1 MATNPGDQIEEEL
14 RRRLA
19 FHFMDPVDKFIA
31 RRQVPW
37 KLLLQFLKGMLIIL
51 YFNKL
56 QGHKAACNIY
66 QVWYPTFFVSVMLVT
81 AQLCVFGYYR
91 YAHSNY
97 YSDNHIGFEHL
108 FLGKHWD
115 PVREIDT
122 YPPATGT
129 LALYE
134 KVQKY

>member
-1 MATNPGDQIEEEL
+1 MTSNPGDQIEEEL

-56 QGHKAACNIY
+56 QGHYKPLVIY
-66 QVWYPTFFVSVMLVT
+66 VKYDIKPF
-81 AQLCVFGYYR
+81 
-91 YAHSNY
+91 
-97 YSDNHIGFEHL
+97 L
-108 FLGKHWD
+108 F
-115 PVREIDT
+115 
-122 YPPATGT
+122 
-129 LALYE
+129 
-134 KVQKY
+134 Q

>member
-1 MATNPGDQIEEEL
+1 MTTNPGDQIEEEL

-37 KLLLQFLKGMLIIL
+37 KLLLQFLKGMPIIL

-56 QGHKAACNIY
+56 HEILNSLQCTYSIISNI
-66 QVWYPTFFVSVMLVT
+66 FVSVMLVT

>member
-1 MATNPGDQIEEEL
+1 MTTNPGDQIEEEL

-56 QGHKAACNIY
+56 QGHFEPLVIY
-66 QVWYPTFFVSVMLVT
+66 VK
-81 AQLCVFGYYR
+81 YY
-91 YAHSNY
+91 
-97 YSDNHIGFEHL
+97 IKPFL
-108 FLGKHWD
+108 F
-115 PVREIDT
+115 
-122 YPPATGT
+122 
-129 LALYE
+129 
-134 KVQKY
+134 Q

>member
-1 MATNPGDQIEEEL
+1 MSSMIS
-14 RRRLA
+14 
-19 FHFMDPVDKFIA
+19 
-31 RRQVPW
+31 
-37 KLLLQFLKGMLIIL
+37 
-51 YFNKL
+51 
-56 QGHKAACNIY
+56 NI
-66 QVWYPTFFVSVMLVT
+66 FVSVMLVT

-134 KVQKY
+134 KVQKYSIW

>member
-1 MATNPGDQIEEEL
+1 MTTNPGDQIEEEL

-56 QGHKAACNIY
+56 QGHNFEPLAIY
-66 QVWYPTFFVSVMLVT
+66 IKYVIQPF
-81 AQLCVFGYYR
+81 
-91 YAHSNY
+91 
-97 YSDNHIGFEHL
+97 L
-108 FLGKHWD
+108 F
-115 PVREIDT
+115 
-122 YPPATGT
+122 
-129 LALYE
+129 
-134 KVQKY
+134 Q

>member
-1 MATNPGDQIEEEL
+1 MTTNPGDQIEEEL

-37 KLLLQFLKGMLIIL
+37 KLLLQFLKGMRIIL

-56 QGHKAACNIY
+56 LNSLQGMSSIISKL
-66 QVWYPTFFVSVMLVT
+66 FFVSVMLVT

>member
-1 MATNPGDQIEEEL
+1 MTTNPGDQIEEEL

-56 QGHKAACNIY
+56 QKPLVIY
-66 QVWYPTFFVSVMLVT
+66 VKYDIKPF
-81 AQLCVFGYYR
+81 
-91 YAHSNY
+91 
-97 YSDNHIGFEHL
+97 L
-108 FLGKHWD
+108 F
-115 PVREIDT
+115 
-122 YPPATGT
+122 
-129 LALYE
+129 
-134 KVQKY
+134 Q

>member
-1 MATNPGDQIEEEL
+1 
-14 RRRLA
+14 
-19 FHFMDPVDKFIA
+19 
-31 RRQVPW
+31 
-37 KLLLQFLKGMLIIL
+37 
-51 YFNKL
+51 
-56 QGHKAACNIY
+56 
-66 QVWYPTFFVSVMLVT
+66 MLVT

-134 KVQKY
+134 KVQKMFNLVNMSTMTNIECHNEQVLIVILH

>member
-1 MATNPGDQIEEEL
+1 MTTNPGDQIEEEL

-56 QGHKAACNIY
+56 HFEPLAIY
-66 QVWYPTFFVSVMLVT
+66 IKYGIQPF
-81 AQLCVFGYYR
+81 
-91 YAHSNY
+91 
-97 YSDNHIGFEHL
+97 L
-108 FLGKHWD
+108 F
-115 PVREIDT
+115 
-122 YPPATGT
+122 
-129 LALYE
+129 
-134 KVQKY
+134 Q